1 MMICVPQNQNI
12 NVTPDKNIS
21 NFTKPDLQQENASTK
36 NNELQLN
43 DKQFSKVTEGFK
55 ESNLEEVKLVNAKN
69 FFQLKK
75 LQSLSDKEII
85 EESKRTEEER
95 KAEAKA
101 KITEALVAK
110 LEGRNN

>member
-1 MMICVPQNQNI
+1 MLICVPEN
-12 NVTPDKNIS
+12 PDISTMSEKNS
-21 NFTKPDLQQENASTK
+21 KNTSKLDLSYENTTTK
-36 NNELQLN
+36 NNELQLS
-43 DKQFSKVTEGFK
+43 DEQFSKVTEGFK
-55 ESNLEEVKLVNAKN
+55 EKNLEEVKLDNAKN

-75 LQSLSDKEII
+75 LQSLNDKELM

-110 LEGRNN
+110 LEGKK